1 MKRFITTHLSPLL
14 AAALLVLML
23 APPTATAAET
33 AAPVSLLELCAA
45 DAQTPGCDDYDIDG
59 SITVDDDGDVDID
72 IDICPLK
79 GFDTS
84 VDVQVGDDGGA
95 TILVV
100 TVCDYGDCGLTIHV
114 TAFE

>member
-59 SITVDDDGDVDID
+59 SITVDDRRG
-72 IDICPLK
+72 CR
-79 GFDTS
+79 
-84 VDVQVGDDGGA
+84 
-95 TILVV
+95 
-100 TVCDYGDCGLTIHV
+100 Y
-114 TAFE
+114 